1 MWIRTSRLSIKK
13 SLSLSLENDLIV
25 RELEEE
31 GRGILEPVQPL
42 RLQFV
47 GYLFQEVH
55 RVIAFWRTNVN
66 KTCELGT
73 RKTDTARFWP

>member
-1 MWIRTSRLSIKK
+1 MYIYK
-13 SLSLSLENDLIV
+13 SVEHNLIV

-42 RLQFV
+42 GLQFV
-47 GYLFQEVH
+47 GYLFQDVH
-55 RVIAFWRTNVN
+55 RVISFWRTNVN

-73 RKTDTARFWP
+73 RKTVTARFWP